1 MRVCVCGDANAHLLM
16 CVRVVCMW
24 CACAMC
30 ATRWDSVLV
39 GLLARCPSPKPLLT
53 AYPAPYLRP
62 NSVTTDPR
70 PPFLCAREFG
80 ADDGMLRTCGKLLH
94 LPLPATTAATAAP
107 TSGAQQGQSQARAQG
122 KPGVGPLPSLFWAS
136 GFSFSRA
143 EVLQEVPYDPHL
155 PFLFFGEESSMAA
168 RLWTHGWDFFSPP
181 HHVIYHLWSRS
192 YRPTFWEVEDKEKLK
207 ERSLRR
213 VRCLLGATPRDQVEA
228 ECLSELDLYGLGRA
242 RSLEEFQQHTGIEFK
257 TRQIGDKAK
266 WGGLPS
272 TMFVEGMA
280 QFALSLAGLSL
291 DLSPPS
297 SPSSSTEKFT

>member
-1 MRVCVCGDANAHLLM
+1 
-16 CVRVVCMW
+16 
-24 CACAMC
+24 MC

-143 EVLQEVPYDPHL
+143 EVLQV
-155 PFLFFGEESSMAA
+155 
-168 RLWTHGWDFFSPP
+168 
-181 HHVIYHLWSRS
+181 
-192 YRPTFWEVEDKEKLK
+192 
-207 ERSLRR
+207 
-213 VRCLLGATPRDQVEA
+213 
-228 ECLSELDLYGLGRA
+228 
-242 RSLEEFQQHTGIEFK
+242 
-257 TRQIGDKAK
+257 
-266 WGGLPS
+266 
-272 TMFVEGMA
+272 
-280 QFALSLAGLSL
+280 
-291 DLSPPS
+291 
-297 SPSSSTEKFT
+297 